1 MELLREFE
9 GKNVLL
15 LQSQFIFF
23 WRLAKDL
30 KGIAKSVHKINF
42 NGGDWIFYP
51 FGAVNYTG
59 EPNRIGEF
67 LIEYVKRHKI
77 DAVVMFNDCK
87 QVHSIAKR
95 VLSDMV
101 EIYVFEQGYIRPD
114 FITFERDGVNG
125 FSKIPKNPD
134 FYRNLDIEPFS
145 KISFKRVGKVSTQ
158 RFLYSLTYLIFFL
171 LLKPLFRSS
180 DFSVPN
186 ILRYA
191 FGLIRGGI
199 KGKFYEIIEKTK
211 VSSYI
216 KRNYGKYY
224 FVPLQ
229 MSIDSQIKVH
239 SPYRDVYV
247 FIKDVLTSFSKHA
260 PDDTFLV
267 LKQHPFD
274 IGLNRYDEF
283 IRDLS
288 TELKISNRVQYF
300 KTGNIYSLISNS
312 IGCVM
317 INSTCGV
324 TSIILGKP
332 VIALGKAIYNIEGIT
347 YTGELDKFW
356 RDAFTFKPDRELS
369 EKFLSYLIK
378 KTQINGSFYKKINKE
393 YACGLSFIDSVNDN
407 KIGSPGH

>member
-393 YACGLSFIDSVNDN
+393 YACGLSFIDSVNDM

>member
-125 FSKIPKNPD
+125 FSKIPKHPD

-216 KRNYGKYY
+216 KRNSGKYY

-239 SPYRDVYV
+239 SPYRDVYG

-378 KTQINGSFYKKINKE
+378 KTQINGSFYKKINKG
-393 YACGLSFIDSVNDN
+393 YACGLSF
-407 KIGSPGH
+407 

>member
-211 VSSYI
+211 VISYI

-393 YACGLSFIDSVNDN
+393 YACGLSFIDSVNDM

>member
-125 FSKIPKNPD
+125 FSKIPKHPD

-216 KRNYGKYY
+216 KRNSGKYY

-239 SPYRDVYV
+239 SPYRDVYG

-369 EKFLSYLIK
+369 EKFLSYIIK

-393 YACGLSFIDSVNDN
+393 YACGLSFIDSVNDM

>member
-134 FYRNLDIEPFS
+134 FYRNLEIEPFS

-260 PDDTFLV
+260 PNDTFLV

-393 YACGLSFIDSVNDN
+393 YACGLSFIDSVNDM